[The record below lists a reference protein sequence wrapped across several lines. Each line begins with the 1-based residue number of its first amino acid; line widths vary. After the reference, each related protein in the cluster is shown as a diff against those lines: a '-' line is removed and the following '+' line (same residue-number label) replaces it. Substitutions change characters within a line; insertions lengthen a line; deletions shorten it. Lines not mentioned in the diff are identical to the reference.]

1 MKRIA
6 FSTLGCKVN
15 QYDTAVIESAVIGTQ
30 DYTIVPFDDTADI
43 YVVNTCT
50 VTGKGDAESRRLIR
64 KAVRS
69 NKHAQVVVTG
79 CYAQTNPEEI
89 AGIPGVT
96 MVVGNEEKYSL
107 VSLLKDAG
115 DIVVPPHPN
124 PLPHGEREF
133 SIDMTG
139 AKSGNVGEKVF
150 VGDIFDNSSMQ
161 NQGITKFPNHTRA
174 FMKVQDGC
182 DSRCSYCIV
191 PFARGR
197 SRSLNPD
204 KVINQIKLFEGNG
217 YKEVVLCGVHL
228 GGYGRDIA
236 GRLTLSVLIKRIIS
250 ETGIRRIRLSS
261 IEPREITDELINLM
275 ASEDRICKHFH
286 IPLQSGDDMVLKM
299 MNRNYTAGFFEDLV
313 LNINENV
320 RDSGIGCDVM
330 VGFPGE
336 GDDHF
341 ENTFKFVEKLPVS
354 YLHVFSY
361 SPRAGTA
368 ACNLKETV
376 RGDVK
381 QKRGDAIRKLADVKH
396 NEFVRKFTGNI
407 FDVLIEYEKDEVT
420 GFLKGYTGNYL
431 KVLITENSDYDDN
444 ALMNNIVD
452 VHITGIVNGN
462 LAGEVGRKTVRSKR
476 QDVTPPS
483 P

>member
-15 QYDTAVIESAVIGTQ
+15 QYDTAVIESSVIGMQ

-64 KAVRS
+64 KAIRS
-69 NKHAQVVVTG
+69 NKNAQVVVTG

-96 MVVGNEEKYSL
+96 MVVGNEEKFTL
-107 VSLLKDAG
+107 VNYLEEA
-115 DIVVPPHPN
+115 
-124 PLPHGEREF
+124 R
-133 SIDMTG
+133 
-139 AKSGNVGEKVF
+139 EKVF
-150 VGDIFDNSSMQ
+150 VGDIFESSTMQ
-161 NQGITKFPNHTRA
+161 TPGITHFSGHTRA
-174 FMKVQDGC
+174 FMKIQDGC

-191 PFARGR
+191 PFARGS
-197 SRSLNPD
+197 SRSLDPVD
-204 KVINQIKLFEGNG
+204 VINQIKSFEDNG

-236 GRLTLSVLIKRIIS
+236 GRLTLTELIKRIIY
-250 ETGIRRIRLSS
+250 ETGIQRIRLSS
-261 IEPREITDELINLM
+261 IEPREITDDLISLM
-275 ASEDRICKHFH
+275 ASDHRICKHFH

-299 MNRNYTAGFFEDLV
+299 MNRNYTAGFFEDLI
-313 LNINENV
+313 LKISENV
-320 RDSGIGCDVM
+320 RDAGIGCDVM

-336 GDDHF
+336 EGDYF
-341 ENTFKFVEKLPVS
+341 GNTFQLVERLPVS

-368 ACNLKETV
+368 AFDIKETV
-376 RGDVK
+376 MGDVK
-381 QKRGDAIRKLADVKH
+381 QKRGDAIRKLAEAKH
-396 NEFVRKFTGNI
+396 KNFMRKFTGNI
-407 FDVLIEYEKDEVT
+407 CDVLIEKEKDEIT

-431 KVLITENSDYDDN
+431 KVIISDDEDVD
-444 ALMNNIVD
+444 LMNQIVG
-452 VHITGIVNGN
+452 VKITGIVDGS
-462 LAGEVGRKTVRSKR
+462 LSGEVDRNKI
-476 QDVTPPS
+476 
-483 P
+483 